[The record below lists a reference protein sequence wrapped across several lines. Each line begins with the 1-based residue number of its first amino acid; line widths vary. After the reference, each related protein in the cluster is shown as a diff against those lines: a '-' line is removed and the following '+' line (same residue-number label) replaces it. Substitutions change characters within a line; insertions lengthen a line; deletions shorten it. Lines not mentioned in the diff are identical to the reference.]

1 MEHMVEIIVPIASF
15 LFIFLVVKALFD
27 YRTRQKLIEKGLVDE
42 KVKYLFAEQVD
53 FKFLNSLKWGMVL
66 IGLGLAVLLGEL
78 VESERS
84 EGVTIGAMFGFG
96 GLAMLIHYGIANR
109 VSKKAKSTG
118 RCTPIYSGVSY

>member
-15 LFIFLVVKALFD
+15 LFIFLVIKALFD

-42 KVKYLFAEQVD
+42 KVKYLFAEQQVD

-84 EGVTIGAMFGFG
+84 EEITIGAMFVFA

-109 VSKKAKSTG
+109 VSKKAKSNG
-118 RCTPIYSGVSY
+118 SGQL